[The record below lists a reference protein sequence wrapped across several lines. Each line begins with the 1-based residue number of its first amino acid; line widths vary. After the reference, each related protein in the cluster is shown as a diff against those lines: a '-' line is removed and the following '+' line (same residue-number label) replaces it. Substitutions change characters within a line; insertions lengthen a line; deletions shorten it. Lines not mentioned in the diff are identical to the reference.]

1 VSGAALRHEVGADAA
16 VAASIEHCVHVLR
29 ERLGSRLVGIVL
41 TGSFARGEG
50 TVVPIDGHLRVLG
63 DIEFLVILPHGR
75 DYRALR
81 PALAGW
87 SRQVSQTLGEQGVRV
102 DVEFGPAEESYLRRR
117 ARPSIFVYELRTHAS
132 SGGRRTCCG
141 ASRRSAPTP
150 FRAPTPST

>member
-63 DIEFLVILPHGR
+63 DIEFLVICPTAATT
-75 DYRALR
+75 ALC
-81 PALAGW
+81 
-87 SRQVSQTLGEQGVRV
+87 
-102 DVEFGPAEESYLRRR
+102 
-117 ARPSIFVYELRTHAS
+117 
-132 SGGRRTCCG
+132 GRRWPAG
-141 ASRRSAPTP
+141 ADG
-150 FRAPTPST
+150 

>member
-1 VSGAALRHEVGADAA
+1 MSGAALRHEVGADAA

-87 SRQVSQTLGEQGVRV
+87 SRQVSQTLFRLMSSIRSHCASVMSQLPRSRI
-102 DVEFGPAEESYLRRR
+102 PAFATRMSI
-117 ARPSIFVYELRTHAS
+117 RPNSAS
-132 SGGRRTCCG
+132 V
-141 ASRRSAPTP
+141 
-150 FRAPTPST
+150 PSTTLAS